1 MGRLGLAVALALLGI
16 GWNLGLVSGTAII
29 TDAVPLATRARTQ
42 GAVDLC
48 IAVAGAGGG
57 IGSGPVVVGSSYAA
71 HPTVQE
77 YGGAAASWT
86 VAAED
91 TACSP
96 VARDPGDDAL

>member
-1 MGRLGLAVALALLGI
+1 VGRLGLDVALALLGI

-57 IGSGPVVVGSSYAA
+57 MGSGLESGGGNGLRNMTHRAEQLGGSAHISRPADGGTLLEWVVPLQA
-71 HPTVQE
+71 
-77 YGGAAASWT
+77 
-86 VAAED
+86 
-91 TACSP
+91 
-96 VARDPGDDAL
+96 